1 MRPSALAETVS
12 ANGRLLVPD
21 ENVSLPTPMLLDLF
35 KATTTPLL
43 ADSVRRIACEWVG
56 ANSAE
61 IHLISF
67 SEDSAAPDGDVRRL
81 IRRVYESDTT
91 IVEPNL
97 PGAPKSLQVAAPLHA
112 QGLLT
117 GTLIVGVSVAMWER
131 PDCQARWEHLL
142 QLLQLRL
149 DQLRTLKD
157 LQQSVT
163 NLEEAERLQ
172 RALFAIAE
180 QASADREMSEVFRSL
195 HEIVGSLMYA
205 ENFYIVLF
213 DSIRDTMR
221 FAYFIDIAD
230 TDPPNTAQE
239 ISMRDR
245 TGSLTWHLLKRGA
258 AMRGTLDQIEAEVG
272 ALTVDGPDCVDWL
285 GVPLLR
291 GGKVVG
297 GIVVQSYTEAA
308 RYTDRDQALLTY
320 VAQHIQ
326 TALERR
332 SVHEELER
340 RVAER
345 TDALREANRLLQQQV
360 LERQRGERLQA
371 ALFRIAELANSTES
385 LEEFYAAVHRA
396 VGGLLYARNFY
407 IALLTEDREHLTFP
421 YSVDERD
428 EKRVPR
434 KLGAG
439 LTEYVL
445 RTGSAL
451 LADRA
456 GLERLYLSGAAQPI
470 GTRSRSWLGVP
481 LICADRTVGVLVVQ
495 SHSDEHRYTPRD
507 QELLTFVSYHIA
519 NALERKRNAESLKQA
534 YAELEL
540 RVIERTSELAAAN
553 RELRE
558 HIGVRERMERQLK
571 HETLHDALTGL
582 PNRNFL
588 LDRLGQALAA
598 FVRDP
603 RRRFAV
609 LFLDLDRFK
618 IINDSVGHL
627 VGDELLNQVGGRISA
642 CLESRDLVA
651 RLGGDEFAILLND
664 IENTDDAC
672 HQAQRIID
680 ALNAPIR
687 LGGKEVFTSTSIGIA
702 ISSSRYEKAEELL
715 RDADVAMY
723 RAKDDGRHRYA
734 VFDEHLHNRAMQLLE
749 LESDLRHAIA
759 RNEFIPYFQPIVRLS
774 DRKIVGHEAL
784 LRWKHPERGLLAP
797 ADFLAVA
804 EDSGAAEQIDW
815 LMFERVFEA
824 APPLLEGGKFI
835 GINLSGRHFRSET
848 LDEKLIALLRR
859 HSIQP
864 ENLRLEVTERML
876 IENPPAAKR
885 TLESLRRHGLAVSLD
900 DFGTGYSS
908 LSYLHQYPVQALK
921 IDRSFI
927 ADLAVDQPRGS
938 AAVVRAILALAGALG
953 MQVIA
958 EGIETQAQH
967 EALIELGCE
976 FGQGFLYAR
985 PQPAQVWIDHAATV

>member
-1 MRPSALAETVS
+1 MSTRNPAFVHRPVAVS
-12 ANGRLLVPD
+12 PA
-21 ENVSLPTPMLLDLF
+21 VSGISIPTPMMLDILR
-35 KATTTPLL
+35 ATTPQALVDT
-43 ADSVRRIACEWVG
+43 VQKVACDWVG
-56 ANSAE
+56 MLSAE
-61 IHLISF
+61 LHLFAIEEKSMA
-67 SEDSAAPDGDVRRL
+67 SDTATGRL
-81 IRRVYESDTT
+81 IKRVYESGQQ
-91 IVEPNL
+91 IVD
-97 PGAPKSLQVAAPLHA
+97 AVDVTSPKKMNVASPLQV
-112 QGLLT
+112 QGMLAGALT
-117 GTLIVGVSVAMWER
+117 GTAAAATWEQA
-131 PDCQARWEHLL
+131 DCQSRWTQLR
-142 QLLQLRL
+142 QLLELRL
-149 DQLRTLKD
+149 DQLRSLKD

-172 RALFAIAE
+172 RALFAIAD
-180 QASADREMSEVFRSL
+180 QASADREMAEVFRSL

-205 ENFYIVLF
+205 ENFYIVLY
-213 DSIRDTMR
+213 DPVRDTLR
-221 FAYFIDIAD
+221 FSYFVDIAD
-230 TDPPNTAQE
+230 TNPPNTTHE
-239 ISMRDR
+239 MPMRDR
-245 TGSLTWHLLKRGA
+245 AGSLTWHLLKRGA

-272 ALTVDGPDCVDWL
+272 DLADFGPDCVDWL

-340 RVAER
+340 RVGER

-396 VGGLLYARNFY
+396 VGGLLDARNFY

-428 EKRVPR
+428 EKRLPR
-434 KLGAG
+434 KLGTG

-534 YAELEL
+534 YGELEL

-588 LDRLGQALAA
+588 LDRLSQALTQ
-598 FVRDP
+598 FMRDS

-627 VGDELLNQVGGRISA
+627 VGDELLNEVGGRIAA
-642 CLESRDLVA
+642 CLEPRDLVA

-672 HQAQRIID
+672 AQAQRIID

-702 ISSSRYEKAEELL
+702 ISSSRYNKAEELL

-723 RAKDDGRHRYA
+723 RAKDEGRHRFA

-759 RNEFIPYFQPIVRLS
+759 RNEFVPFFQPIVRLS
-774 DRKIVGHEAL
+774 DRAVMGHEAL
-784 LRWKHPERGLLAP
+784 LRWEHPQRGLLSP

-815 LMFERVFEA
+815 LMFARVFEI

-848 LDEKLIALLRR
+848 LDEKLLALLRR
-859 HSIQP
+859 HSIKP
-864 ENLRLEVTERML
+864 ESLRLEVTERTL
-876 IENPPAAKR
+876 IENPPVAKR
-885 TLESLRRHGLAVSLD
+885 MLESLRKNGLAVSLD

-927 ADLAVDQPRGS
+927 ADLAADGSGGS
-938 AAVVRAILALAGALG
+938 AAVVRAILALAGALS

-967 EALIELGCE
+967 DALIQLGCE
-976 FGQGFLYAR
+976 FGQGFFYAR
-985 PQPAQVWIDHAATV
+985 PQPAHVWIKNTAAV